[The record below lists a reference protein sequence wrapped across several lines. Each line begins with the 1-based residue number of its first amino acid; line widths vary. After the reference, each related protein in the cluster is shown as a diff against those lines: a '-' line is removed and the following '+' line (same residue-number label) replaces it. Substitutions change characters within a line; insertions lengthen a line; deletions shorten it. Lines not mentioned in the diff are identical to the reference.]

1 MSERPEGTFETASG
15 KLGQMV
21 YENPAAGTGPEL
33 RFFVEIDF
41 RPFEWDGEEHAPKLR
56 IDNISVPVKSWKEL
70 AGREFEFPYA
80 PKPGSVEAAVLMF
93 QEHNPADVTRIVF
106 GELKEARLHCQFE
119 TEVDFEIEADRD
131 DLEHIE
137 MGFNLM
143 LEIEDLRVSTG
154 LEKRCQGDP
163 DILTELVGDVV
174 DLSNYGNL
182 EKVPGGYAF
191 SKSFIEN

>member
-70 AGREFEFPYA
+70 AGREFEFPDA

-106 GELKEARLHCQFE
+106 GSLEEGRLHCRFE

-131 DLEHIE
+131 DLEQIE
-137 MGFNLM
+137 MKFDLI
-143 LEIEDLRVSTG
+143 LELDKLRVSTA
-154 LEKRCQGDP
+154 LEKLRQGDP
-163 DILTELVGDVV
+163 DQINEVVGAIV
-174 DLSNYGNL
+174 DLRDYGEL
-182 EKVPGGYAF
+182 EKVPGGVAY
-191 SKSFIEN
+191 SLKS